1 MRVVFNRENK
11 SVRFYDFEEGTVFL
25 YDGKPFIKVRGVTE
39 DTMTEGFVYAVDL
52 TCGELYDLVTMGED
66 NHRYMVVEATLTI

>member
-1 MRVVFNRENK
+1 MKVICNRENK
-11 SVRFYDFEEGTVFL
+11 SVEFSNMEVGTVFL

-39 DTMTEGFVYAVDL
+39 DTMTEGWVYAVDL
-52 TCGELYDLVTMGED
+52 TCGELYDLVAMDEG